1 MIRRPAALALTA
13 LVLFG
18 CNKLKSGS
26 GDGGEASGGGGG
38 GVLGMF
44 DKPFEGK
51 IDLQF
56 IDAKTKKPPVAFT
69 YEVKQPK
76 MRFDLP
82 ASVGAEVPMVGK
94 SVWALFDP
102 PAKKLY
108 GVFDEPK
115 KAVVFDF
122 DKIGEDVKKAK
133 PGGGHASPSGGTAST
148 DPPPKFER
156 TGKMDKVAGYDCE
169 IWKITEEKPSVKKT
183 EVIDLCMAKKIGFLD
198 LRTLGIG
205 SIDPKIAV
213 MMTLT
218 DLNHFPLR
226 AVMNENGVE
235 TARMEATKIEE
246 KKLEDARFTV
256 PADYQQQTLEQFIQ
270 SMMGG
275 IPGGLPG
282 AHPGMPPNLP
292 NTPQQPPRH
301 R

>member
-1 MIRRPAALALTA
+1 MTRRPAALALTA

-18 CNKLKSGS
+18 CSKFKKDS
-26 GDGGEASGGGGG
+26 GDGGEASGGGGL
-38 GVLGMF
+38 LGAF

-56 IDAKTKKPPVAFT
+56 SDKKGKPPTPFT

-82 ASVGAEVPMVGK
+82 ASVGEGNPMIGK
-94 SVWALFDP
+94 SAWALFDP

-108 GVFDEPK
+108 GVLDEPK

-122 DKIGEDVKKAK
+122 DKIGDDVKKAK
-133 PGGGHASPSGGTAST
+133 GGHHSSSSSSSGGPT
-148 DPPPKFER
+148 DPPPKFEK

-169 IWKITEEKPSVKKT
+169 IWKITEDKPSQKKKE
-183 EVIDLCMAKKIGFLD
+183 EVELCMAKKIGFLD

-205 SIDPKIAV
+205 TIDPKIAV

-218 DLNHFPLR
+218 DMNHFPLR
-226 AVMNENGVE
+226 AITYENGAE
-235 TARMEATKIEE
+235 TGRMEATKIEE
-246 KKLEDARFTV
+246 KKLEDSRFAV
-256 PADYQQQTLEQFIQ
+256 PADYQVLTLDQMIASF
-270 SMMGG
+270 MPPGMGV
-275 IPGGLPG
+275 PGGRP
-282 AHPGMPPNLP
+282 PGMPSNMPM
-292 NTPQQPPRH
+292 PPHPAH